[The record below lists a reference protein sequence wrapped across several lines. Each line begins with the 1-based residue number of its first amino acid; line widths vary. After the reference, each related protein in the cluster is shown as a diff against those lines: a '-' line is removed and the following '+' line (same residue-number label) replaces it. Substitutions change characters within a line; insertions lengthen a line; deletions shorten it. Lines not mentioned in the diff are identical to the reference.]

1 MEVLE
6 MKKSNL
12 KTGYRVTLR
21 NGDSYIC
28 LIGTDTDYFSG
39 DVLVDPKAK
48 SHNWINLSEYDNK
61 MNIKDDFREYD
72 IMMVEKPSHLYDI
85 LWHFEG
91 FTIIWEREE

>member
-1 MEVLE
+1 
-6 MKKSNL
+6 MKKSDL

-21 NGDSYIC
+21 NGNSYIC
-28 LIGTDTDYFSG
+28 LMGVDTDYFSG
-39 DVLVDPKAK
+39 DVLVDPKEK
-48 SHNWINLSEYDNK
+48 SHNWINLSEYNKK

-72 IMMVEKPSHLYDI
+72 IMMVEKPSHPYDI